1 MKYEYSEEAF
11 LEDLLLYAPTS
22 TVQLM
27 DMYYSEYISD
37 KFFFVGMA
45 EDENGN
51 LSTIYYGE
59 PFTLSKDQCDPAEEF
74 FQYVNTSSATTFVI
88 AR

>member
-1 MKYEYSEEAF
+1 
-11 LEDLLLYAPTS
+11 
-22 TVQLM
+22 
-27 DMYYSEYISD
+27 
-37 KFFFVGMA
+37 MA
-45 EDENGN
+45 EDEDGN

-59 PFTLSKDQCDPAEEF
+59 SFTLSKDQCDPAEEF

>member
-1 MKYEYSEEAF
+1 MDEYSEEAF

-22 TVQLM
+22 TVQAM
-27 DMYYSEYISD
+27 DMYYSLDSFD

-45 EDENGN
+45 EDEDGN

-74 FQYVNTSSATTFVI
+74 FQDVNTLSATTFVI

>member
-1 MKYEYSEEAF
+1 F
-11 LEDLLLYAPTS
+11 LEDLLLYDPTS
-22 TVQLM
+22 TVQPM
-27 DMYYSEYISD
+27 DMYYSEDISD
-37 KFFFVGMA
+37 KFFFAGIA

-51 LSTIYYGE
+51 LSPIYYGE

-74 FQYVNTSSATTFVI
+74 FQYVNTLSATTFVI